1 MATDPRPGASSDGP
15 PLSLRERK
23 RQRTRAALIAAAIE
37 LFERDGYEETTV
49 AKIAA
54 AADIGTRTFFGYFA
68 SKEELL
74 FPRADDRVAA
84 ALDAIRTR
92 RPAERPVDVLLRS
105 LRTLPPDDDDLVG
118 RLTLLRLELI
128 RTVPAVA
135 GRAFAA
141 QFAAQRDI
149 AAALVA
155 AYPGELDDAAA
166 AALIG
171 AFVGAVAAALDVLL
185 AGAPPAPDVVRAA
198 LVDAVARALGTRDR
212 LATTG
217 TSSQRTT

>member
-1 MATDPRPGASSDGP
+1 
-15 PLSLRERK
+15 
-23 RQRTRAALIAAAIE
+23 LIAAGIE

-92 RPAERPVDVLLRS
+92 RPGERPADVLLRA
-105 LRTLPPDDDDLVG
+105 LGTLPSDDDDLVG
-118 RLTLLRLELI
+118 RLTLLRLKLI

-141 QFAAQRDI
+141 QYAAQHVI
-149 AAALVA
+149 AAALVE
-155 AYPGELDDAAA
+155 AYPGELDNPAA
-166 AALIG
+166 AALTG
-171 AFVGAVAAALDVLL
+171 AFIGAVAAALDVLL
-185 AGAPPAPDVVRAA
+185 VRADAPPPPDAVRAA
-198 LVDAVARALGTRDR
+198 LVDAVARALSGQKR
-212 LATTG
+212 
-217 TSSQRTT
+217 